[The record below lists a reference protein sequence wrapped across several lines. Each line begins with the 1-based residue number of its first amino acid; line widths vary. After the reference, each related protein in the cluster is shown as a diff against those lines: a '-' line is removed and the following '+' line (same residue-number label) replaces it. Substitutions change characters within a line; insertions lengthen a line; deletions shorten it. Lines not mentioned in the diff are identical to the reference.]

1 VKKTT
6 RLILR
11 ISPDDKDEIRLRANT
26 YGYSITDF
34 LLEGGLRG
42 KVQPVLS
49 INLQQ
54 WHRLAGLVSNL
65 NQLVRHCNEG
75 TVSPDLQPTLDGIQR
90 EVLAIRHDL
99 ITKQGER
106 A

>member
-6 RLILR
+6 RVILR
-11 ISPDDKDEIRLRANT
+11 ISPADKDQIRLRANA
-26 YGYSITDF
+26 YGYSLTDF

-42 KVQPVLS
+42 KIQPVLS

-54 WHRLAGLVSNL
+54 WHQLSGLVSNL

-75 TVSPDLQPTLDGIQR
+75 TVSPELQPTLAGIQQ
-90 EVLAIRHDL
+90 EVVAIRHDL
-99 ITKQGER
+99 ITKQEQR
-106 A
+106 T

>member
-1 VKKTT
+1 MKKTT
-6 RLILR
+6 RVILR
-11 ISPDDKDEIRLRANT
+11 VSPDEKDQIRLRANT

-49 INLQQ
+49 INLHQ
-54 WHRLAGLVSNL
+54 WHRLSGLVSNL

-75 TVSPDLQPTLDGIQR
+75 TVSPELQPVLQGIQQ
-90 EVLAIRHDL
+90 EVTAIRHDL

-106 A
+106 T